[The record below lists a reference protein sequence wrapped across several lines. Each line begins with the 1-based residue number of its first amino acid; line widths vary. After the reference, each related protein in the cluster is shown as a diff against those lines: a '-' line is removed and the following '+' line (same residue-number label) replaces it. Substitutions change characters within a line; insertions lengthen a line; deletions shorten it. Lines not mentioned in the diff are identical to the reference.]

1 MLKKPRACPRP
12 VWRGPVRRGPGTEVV
27 IHPGYR
33 AWVMPKKEVI
43 MTSATMRHHGA
54 AGRHAEGRGLGMVVF
69 AGTLV
74 ALIGFFNLLDGIV
87 HASGRIRRGPLHSRT
102 LTAGHDRVQAS
113 RNNPEQ
119 KQSRLPRETHKGV
132 ICVKPILR
140 RGLAHHSESAIR
152 RSGKRPAE
160 LRSVVDAGGRLSV
173 RIRSWCRRPD
183 VRAGPAAAAVPPAQ
197 RAGRGS
203 HDAHR
208 PAAPVCPNKSA
219 VSGRGVISSS
229 LAGRCP
235 VVGAG
240 GRGAGAGAAART

>member
-1 MLKKPRACPRP
+1 
-12 VWRGPVRRGPGTEVV
+12 
-27 IHPGYR
+27 
-33 AWVMPKKEVI
+33 

-235 VVGAG
+235 VFGAG